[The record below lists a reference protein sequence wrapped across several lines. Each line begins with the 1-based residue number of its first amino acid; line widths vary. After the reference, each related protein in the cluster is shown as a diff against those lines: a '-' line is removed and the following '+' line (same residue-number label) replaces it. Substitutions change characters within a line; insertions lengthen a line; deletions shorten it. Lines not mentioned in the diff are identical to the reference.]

1 MSDLPAPI
9 HMTEAVGRTHV
20 GRQRQ
25 TNEDVYLT
33 DPQLQL
39 FAVAD
44 GMGGHNAGE
53 VASRLVVDTVADF
66 VRVSRSDGDITW
78 PYGLE
83 NTLSFEANQLRN
95 AILLANQKVHFE
107 GGRRPECRGM
117 GSTVLAVI
125 IQDSHLN
132 YSSVGDS
139 RLYLMRN
146 GELRQLSVDDS
157 WASSMIRAGADPTSV
172 RNHPMRHALTNALGS
187 GEIIDVKVVSQ
198 RLEDGDLLLLCSD
211 GLHGSVGDK
220 DIGDVLATHA
230 SQLETAADRLID
242 AANAAGGPDNVTVV
256 LVRYAAQPDVP
267 PAKRLNV

>member
-1 MSDLPAPI
+1 
-9 HMTEAVGRTHV
+9 MTEAIGRTHV

-25 TNEDVYLT
+25 TNEDVYFA
-33 DPQLQL
+33 DQQLQL

-66 VRVSRSDGDITW
+66 VRISRSDSDVTW

-83 NTLSFEANQLRN
+83 NTLPFEANQLRN
-95 AILLANQKVHFE
+95 AILLANQKVLFE

-125 IQDSHLN
+125 VQDGRMN

-139 RLYLMRN
+139 RLYLMRC
-146 GELRQLSVDDS
+146 GQLQQLSVDDS
-157 WASSMIRAGADPTSV
+157 WASSMIRAGADPAAV
-172 RNHPMRHALTNALGS
+172 RSHPMRHALTNALGS
-187 GEIIDVKVVSQ
+187 AETIDVKVVTE

-211 GLHGSVGDK
+211 GLHGPVGDS
-220 DIGDVLATHA
+220 DIGHVLATHA

-242 AANAAGGPDNVTVV
+242 AANEAGGPDNVTVV
-256 LVRYAAQPDVP
+256 LIRYTTTAAVAAP
-267 PAKRLNV
+267 KRLNV